1 MRVQYGWLIYF
12 IVALVT
18 FEELD
23 YVFSCAH
30 SDFLYGLLERVLELG
45 VLGNLKYHLETHS
58 GENTYKYRQCDF
70 ASVQAGD
77 LRTHL
82 KNSPGRNIIQM

>member
-30 SDFLYGLLERVLELG
+30 SDFLYGLIERVLELG
-45 VLGNLKYHLETHS
+45 VLGNLK
-58 GENTYKYRQCDF
+58 
-70 ASVQAGD
+70 
-77 LRTHL
+77 
-82 KNSPGRNIIQM
+82 

>member
-30 SDFLYGLLERVLELG
+30 SHILYGLLERVLELG
-45 VLGNLKYHLETHS
+45 VLGNLK
-58 GENTYKYRQCDF
+58 
-70 ASVQAGD
+70 
-77 LRTHL
+77 
-82 KNSPGRNIIQM
+82 

>member
-1 MRVQYGWLIYF
+1 MLDLNMFVEIAFLASFIIAQFTVIPQVVVSTSYMRVQCRSLISF

-30 SDFLYGLLERVLELG
+30 SDILYGLIERVLELG
-45 VLGNLKYHLETHS
+45 VLGNLK
-58 GENTYKYRQCDF
+58 
-70 ASVQAGD
+70 
-77 LRTHL
+77 
-82 KNSPGRNIIQM
+82 